1 MLSTAPLRGIP
12 WFKAAVF
19 ALLVCNTTIFIRTG
33 SLSDAL
39 DASAWL
45 VLLALFAWETDFGD
59 RFRDARAATAIR
71 AVRLAAA
78 AGVGAAALGY
88 FHEGEW
94 LDAIN
99 SSLWIAIVAWLEI
112 QIRFARAVAAHRAW
126 FAGVGATLYAGLG
139 AIVLVWLW
147 HREWFDAY
155 DALLWLT
162 ALVIIELNVLRAAGG
177 ARTSAT

>member
-177 ARTSAT
+177 ARTSVT